1 MEKNMVTILNFSE
14 NVGDFQYYKESFKC
28 YLINTKSI
36 PNFMN
41 ILEKSGILNNYA
53 NDKDK
58 YINLNNLK
66 TLLENY
72 EVEKDIKLFSSYHEI
87 NFSDEFIF
95 ATEGFLEYI
104 GYKNYIKDVKL
115 KIVEVNIDYRLN
127 FFDYDV
133 GLEPIFFNEIKNGI
147 YKFISY
153 EEKLF
158 NYYKNY
164 GDVTRKNEVN
174 DDINKNIENILT
186 SKCEIKS
193 SKIFVLNCDKIGC
206 KGSETLDIYKNS
218 TKLYTIKNDKIW
230 SIIDVI
236 ELDNNHLIILLNDEI
251 QIYKLSDQNYIL
263 FQTINIDKDKE
274 NYSLKNKPIIENHNN
289 EMERRYYIQNPVPI
303 ACPSPRGGF
312 SYKIVGLKKLKGN
325 RFISISN
332 CGFKIYSLKNNSQ
345 YSYDLLNELYYNITE
360 IYEINND
367 EIIIISHRY
376 IDENNK
382 NNNRTNTNI
391 NFQPCIGLMP
401 FGLPLGMP
409 PQIPYNQPMDNSMY
423 NSSRFTPF
431 AKYQKPI
438 SKYLDYYDL
447 FIDKFNISKNKFEK
461 NIYWEGK
468 INSFDFSS
476 ITRKP
481 GYIILKNKYFVIMK
495 YGRLIVIDLD
505 KGIIINQFRDI
516 INDLTK
522 FSFGVNNMSN
532 TIIKLKN
539 FKNDN
544 VFMVNFENNFF
555 VIELT
560 TKNKKEF
567 NNSKDSNIDKNK
579 EHSSNYNELY
589 QISKNLVNALI
600 VIPFDDLKEDVELTI
615 FKNLTFEKGD
625 KHLKFEQINDLSSQ
639 FNFYQIQ
646 YDVGSSIIFY

>member
-1 MEKNMVTILNFSE
+1 
-14 NVGDFQYYKESFKC
+14 
-28 YLINTKSI
+28 
-36 PNFMN
+36 
-41 ILEKSGILNNYA
+41 
-53 NDKDK
+53 
-58 YINLNNLK
+58 
-66 TLLENY
+66 
-72 EVEKDIKLFSSYHEI
+72 
-87 NFSDEFIF
+87 
-95 ATEGFLEYI
+95 
-104 GYKNYIKDVKL
+104 
-115 KIVEVNIDYRLN
+115 
-127 FFDYDV
+127 
-133 GLEPIFFNEIKNGI
+133 
-147 YKFISY
+147 
-153 EEKLF
+153 
-158 NYYKNY
+158 
-164 GDVTRKNEVN
+164 
-174 DDINKNIENILT
+174 
-186 SKCEIKS
+186 
-193 SKIFVLNCDKIGC
+193 
-206 KGSETLDIYKNS
+206 
-218 TKLYTIKNDKIW
+218 
-230 SIIDVI
+230 
-236 ELDNNHLIILLNDEI
+236 
-251 QIYKLSDQNYIL
+251 
-263 FQTINIDKDKE
+263 
-274 NYSLKNKPIIENHNN
+274 
-289 EMERRYYIQNPVPI
+289 
-303 ACPSPRGGF
+303 
-312 SYKIVGLKKLKGN
+312 
-325 RFISISN
+325 
-332 CGFKIYSLKNNSQ
+332 
-345 YSYDLLNELYYNITE
+345 
-360 IYEINND
+360 
-367 EIIIISHRY
+367 
-376 IDENNK
+376 
-382 NNNRTNTNI
+382 
-391 NFQPCIGLMP
+391 MP
-401 FGLPLGMP
+401 FGLPMGMP
-409 PQIPYNQPMDNSMY
+409 PQIPYNQPMDNPMY

-447 FIDKFNISKNKFEK
+447 FIDKFNIDKNKFEK

-468 INSFDFSS
+468 INSFAFPS